1 MKGLSS
7 LLFFYNLITYPFRY
21 AICLLCRIRC
31 LRTLFSPI
39 EWVAGKIIILYDTIR
54 FKAMNAWAPGEL
66 AFTQDQLRQMQKIY
80 YGLGS
85 NKWKEGVERG
95 WHCHGPHVF
104 DQGLHGKSVEP
115 GFHASWNRAA
125 HFLSTQF
132 TQKASSN
139 LYLWLHS
146 VACSHFMGG
155 ANDVL
160 MGPEKVGVFRDR
172 KDAIQAIFAA
182 PEHALREG
190 AEKEFDRLNASMK
203 ERFGTTLGTFEK
215 KSPKEVV
222 LKETVMG
229 QNKMKAI
236 YDFFCQQLH
245 TELEQ
250 AQNPDQ
256 KFEAI
261 CRFYRYCDYSH
272 PVRDGCGRSDLLM
285 LNFLLTQ
292 NGFHPVLL
300 DAPYLS
306 NVVTEKEWI
315 EYVRQGLKNWEQ
327 EKATL
332 GKGTA

>member
-1 MKGLSS
+1 
-7 LLFFYNLITYPFRY
+7 
-21 AICLLCRIRC
+21 
-31 LRTLFSPI
+31 
-39 EWVAGKIIILYDTIR
+39 
-54 FKAMNAWAPGEL
+54 
-66 AFTQDQLRQMQKIY
+66 
-80 YGLGS
+80 
-85 NKWKEGVERG
+85 
-95 WHCHGPHVF
+95 
-104 DQGLHGKSVEP
+104 
-115 GFHASWNRAA
+115 
-125 HFLSTQF
+125 
-132 TQKASSN
+132 
-139 LYLWLHS
+139 
-146 VACSHFMGG
+146 MGG